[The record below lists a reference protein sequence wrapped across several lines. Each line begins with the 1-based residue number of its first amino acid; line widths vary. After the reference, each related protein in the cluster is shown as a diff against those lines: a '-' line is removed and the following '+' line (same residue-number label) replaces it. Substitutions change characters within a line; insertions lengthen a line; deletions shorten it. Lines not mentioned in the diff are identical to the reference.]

1 MMHWWQY
8 GKLLEQIRKIVIKFD
23 DNKKAFF
30 ALVRT
35 GLWENY
41 QKLRVE
47 SSELRDTVD
56 WEKVYQLASEQTVLG
71 LALAGIERLKN
82 HNNTHNLNIPQML
95 LLQWIGE
102 VQMIEE
108 QNKEMNA
115 FIRKL
120 VEDMRKDDIY
130 ALLVKGQG
138 VAQCYEH
145 PLWRASGD
153 VDLLLSDD
161 NYEKAKAFMTKIAS
175 YIEPERVLAKHIGF
189 TVDQWT
195 VELHAPA
202 PESLKRPIYN
212 VMANV
217 WRSIFNMG
225 NVRVWNNDGVS
236 VFIPS
241 PNNDIII
248 VFTHFLGHF
257 CFGGIGLRQICDL
270 CRLLWVYRD
279 EIDHN
284 LLKKRLDC
292 MGLMTE
298 WKVFA
303 SLMVNWLGMP
313 EETMPFYSNSA
324 YYKRKATRAC
334 DRILRTGDMGVKE
347 DDSYRLLQPKWRANL
362 ITLRRRLGEF
372 FGLLTLFPVDAP
384 RFFGNYLMQKMKGKV
399 EKE

>member
-1 MMHWWQY
+1 M
-8 GKLLEQIRKIVIKFD
+8 IKID
-23 DNKKAFF
+23 DNTKAFM
-30 ALVRT
+30 AIVRT
-35 GLWENY
+35 GLWEDIKINGDRFKVKDSIY
-41 QKLRVE
+41 ETHTLKQDNVYGPI
-47 SSELRDTVD
+47 D
-56 WEKVYQLASEQTVLG
+56 WEKVYQLASEQAVLG
-71 LALAGIERLKN
+71 LALAGIERIKN
-82 HNNTHNLNIPQML
+82 YDDTSNFDIPQIL
-95 LLQWIGE
+95 LLQCIGE
-102 VQMIEE
+102 VQIIE
-108 QNKEMNA
+108 QRNKEMNA

-120 VEDMRKDDIY
+120 VGDMRKDNIY

-138 VAQCYEH
+138 VAQCYER
-145 PLWRASGD
+145 PLWRSSGD
-153 VDLLLSDD
+153 VDLLLNED

-195 VELHAPA
+195 VELHSPA
-202 PESLKRPIYN
+202 PESLKQSINN
-212 VMANV
+212 VMKDV

-225 NVRVWNNDGVS
+225 NVRAWDNDGFS

-279 EIDHN
+279 EIDHS
-284 LLKKRLDC
+284 LLKERLEC

-313 EETMPFYSNSA
+313 ETAMPFYSDA
-324 YYKRKATRAC
+324 ACYKRKANRAC
-334 DRILRTGDMGVKE
+334 ARILRSGNLGVNVDE
-347 DDSYRLLQPKWRANL
+347 SYRFCQPKWKANI
-362 ITLRRRLGEF
+362 ITLWRRTGEF
-372 FGLLTLFPVDAP
+372 FGLMRLFPLDAP
-384 RFFGNYLMQKMKGKV
+384 RFFWNYLVQKVKA
-399 EKE
+399 